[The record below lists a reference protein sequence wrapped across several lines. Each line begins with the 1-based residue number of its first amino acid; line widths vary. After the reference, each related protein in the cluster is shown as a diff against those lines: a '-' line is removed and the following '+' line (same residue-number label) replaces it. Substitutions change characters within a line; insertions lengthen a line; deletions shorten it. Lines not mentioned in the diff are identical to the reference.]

1 MKRRVFILLL
11 GNGIVALPFAAHAQP
26 NIPTIGYFSGRSSES
41 EGLYK
46 EAFHRGLAEF
56 GYREH
61 RNVGIEYRFSEG
73 QDARLPALAADL
85 VHQRVAVLVATD
97 APSALAAK
105 AATTTIP
112 IVFSTGSDPVK
123 LGVVESLNRPTG
135 NATGIFTFVT
145 DLGPKRLQLLREVV
159 AHGGLVAFI
168 VNMATVNGPA
178 QLDQMKAAAEEL
190 NQQVLILR
198 AGTEAELNGAFAAV
212 LEHKADAI
220 VYSASVF
227 FQVMRNQVVSFA
239 AQHSIPA
246 IYEWPEFVTAGGLM
260 SYSSNRSEA
269 GRQLG
274 LYTGQILNGAK
285 PADLPIIQSTKFEFV
300 VNLKTAKALGIK
312 ISDNLLSLADRTIE

>member
-1 MKRRVFILLL
+1 MKRRAFISLL
-11 GNGIVALPFAAHAQP
+11 GNGMVALPFVAHAQP
-26 NIPTIGYFSGRSSES
+26 STPTIGYFSGRSAES

-46 EAFHRGLAEF
+46 EAFHRGLGEI

-61 RNVGIEYRFSEG
+61 RNVAIEYRFSEG
-73 QDARLPALAADL
+73 QDARLPGLAADL

-97 APSALAAK
+97 APSALAAQ
-105 AATTTIP
+105 AATSTIP

-159 AHGGLVAFI
+159 PHGKLVAFI
-168 VNMATVNGPA
+168 VNMNTVNGPA
-178 QLDQMKAAAEEL
+178 QLDQMKAAAKEMD
-190 NQQVLILR
+190 QQILILR
-198 AGTEAELNGAFAAV
+198 AGNEAGLNEAFAAV
-212 LEHKADAI
+212 LEQKAAAI
-220 VYSASVF
+220 LYSASVF
-227 FQVMRNQVVSFA
+227 FQVMRNQVVNFA

-246 IYEWPEFVTAGGLM
+246 IYEWPEFVTSGGLM

-274 LYTGQILNGAK
+274 IYTGQILNGAK
-285 PADLPIIQSTKFEFV
+285 PVDLPIIQSTKFEFV
-300 VNLKTAKALGIK
+300 INLKTAKALGIK